1 MTLEGPIRPEMFVGE
16 ILRKYPAV
24 REKIRELFG
33 EECLQCRSNRLE
45 TVTYTAWH
53 RGLDPKRVCRELNAL
68 LGEGKG
74 KKPKRPSGPEKKPPR
89 SRP

>member
-16 ILRKYPAV
+16 ILREYPAV

-33 EECLQCRSNRLE
+33 EECLQCRSNERE

-53 RGLDPKRVCRELNAL
+53 KGLDPVQVCRELNAMI
-68 LGEGKG
+68 GGGKR
-74 KKPKRPSGPEKKPPR
+74 KTPKRPSGSGKKPPPR
-89 SRP
+89 RT